1 MHYSFSGHQTFPF
14 RYAWLPKGVAAV
26 REDPAVFGSPHAL
39 VRLGVGRN
47 MVASIRHWGE
57 ALDLFET
64 TKGRSRILPLG
75 MLLFGGRDIA
85 STSSASVSVA
95 PQQEELSQSNG
106 DRRPEDGNQLFLG
119 QRDTSNGFDT
129 AKPSEAADPY
139 LEDPGTLWLLHWRL
153 VCKPAPASTWHL
165 VFTRFA
171 ESVFA
176 RDELIQWLL
185 RCAEDSGNRRASRA
199 SIRRDLDVFI
209 RTYLPARDHIR
220 RPLEDT
226 FDCPLAELGLLEKV
240 DAGRFALRRGRRPS
254 LPIEIVAFAVLEF
267 WQRVASDRQTL
278 ALERVLFDPG
288 SPGGAFKLSDRNL
301 VEMLERLP
309 DYCGIRYDETAG
321 MRLLM
326 RESECDPFAVL
337 ERYYE
342 VNRL

>member
-14 RYAWLPKGVAAV
+14 RYAWLPKGVSAV
-26 REDPAVFGSPHAL
+26 KEDPAVFASPDAL

-57 ALDLFET
+57 ALELFET
-64 TKGRSRILPLG
+64 TRGKSRVLRLG
-75 MLLFGGRDIA
+75 TVLFGGQDTDT
-85 STSSASVSVA
+85 TSESASRAESRQERVREPNGSGSAEDPNEHPLA
-95 PQQEELSQSNG
+95 PEKVN
-106 DRRPEDGNQLFLG
+106 D
-119 QRDTSNGFDT
+119 GFD
-129 AKPSEAADPY
+129 AGEPREAADPY

-153 VCKPAPASTWHL
+153 IYKPAPASTWHL

-171 ESVFA
+171 ESVFT
-176 RDELIQWLL
+176 RDELVQWLL
-185 RCAEDSGNRRASRA
+185 RCAEAGGNRRASRA

-209 RTYLPARDHIR
+209 RTYLPARDHVR

-254 LPIEIVAFAVLEF
+254 LPVEILAFAVLEF
-267 WQRVASDRQTL
+267 WQRVASNQQTL

-288 SPGGAFKLSDRNL
+288 SPGAAFKLSDRDL
-301 VEMLERLP
+301 VGMLEELP
-309 DYCGIRYDETAG
+309 AYCGVRYDETAG

-326 RESECDPFAVL
+326 RESECDPFEIL

-342 VNRL
+342 GAYL